1 MKHYILESCVESVES
16 ALAAAA
22 GGADRLELC
31 GNLII
36 GGTTPS
42 QGLFQEIRKNSD
54 IRIHAL
60 IRPRFGDFYYTEY
73 EADVIRDD
81 ILRFREL
88 GAEGVVIGSLNAD
101 GSLNMPQMERF
112 MEAAEGMSVTLHRAF
127 DVCRDPYEALK
138 EAEELGIHTILTSG
152 QKNSCSAG
160 KELIKDLVETAGDK
174 IEIMAGSGVD
184 AKVIKAV
191 GAYIGA
197 PAFHMSGKV
206 TLDSAMIYRKEG
218 VNMGLPSISEFEL
231 WRTQESKIRE
241 ARQVL
246 DEMGQA

>member
-1 MKHYILESCVESVES
+1 MRVLLYNHSGCENRGCEAIVRSTS
-16 ALAAAA
+16 ALLAQR
-22 GGADRLELC
+22 GAR
-31 GNLII
+31 
-36 GGTTPS
+36 
-42 QGLFQEIRKNSD
+42 
-54 IRIHAL
+54 
-60 IRPRFGDFYYTEY
+60 
-73 EADVIRDD
+73 
-81 ILRFREL
+81 
-88 GAEGVVIGSLNAD
+88 
-101 GSLNMPQMERF
+101 
-112 MEAAEGMSVTLHRAF
+112 
-127 DVCRDPYEALK
+127 
-138 EAEELGIHTILTSG
+138 TILTSG